1 VVEAARG
8 AAVRIVLAADGLRDD
23 EIAADAEEAEPILR
37 RHTAREASR
46 SFIMRR
52 MALIALSEET
62 AVAVIATAGM
72 VAGFVAL
79 GIVGWIFLRAA
90 RRDREAGR

>member
-1 VVEAARG
+1 
-8 AAVRIVLAADGLRDD
+8 
-23 EIAADAEEAEPILR
+23 
-37 RHTAREASR
+37 
-46 SFIMRR
+46 MRR
-52 MALIALSEET
+52 MALLALSEET

-90 RRDREAGR
+90 KRDREAGR